1 MKYPTPRY
9 SFLAFQLNGLLDQGQ
24 SIPIDEAHDRIHDG
38 SLIDWLADRYGGEPH
53 YFDVSLY
60 DAEERELILK
70 VFESMSDAIDAKG
83 KLGVAHNGIALCLAY
98 CIEVMQHADV
108 YEDDRFKE

>member
-24 SIPIDEAHDRIHDG
+24 SIAMDEAHRRIHDG
-38 SLIDWLADRYGGEPH
+38 SLIDWLAERFGGEPH

-60 DAEERELILK
+60 DAAERGLILK
-70 VFESMSDAIDAKG
+70 AFEAMSDGIDATR
-83 KLGVAHNGIALCLAY
+83 KLAVSHNGIALCLAY
-98 CIEVMQHADV
+98 CIEVMQHPHD
-108 YEDDRFKE
+108 YEDDRFE